1 MVDKYIPTHFYQL
14 IGQDYTNKNVLKYVT
29 KWKECIL
36 SKKGFEDM
44 KPLVFNGPAGTGKT
58 TLAKLI
64 SEVLGF
70 DLLVVNASAER
81 SGVELY
87 KKIDNFLNR
96 G

>member
-1 MVDKYIPTHFYQL
+1 
-14 IGQDYTNKNVLKYVT
+14 
-29 KWKECIL
+29 
-36 SKKGFEDM
+36 M
-44 KPLVFNGPAGTGKT
+44 KPLIFNGPAGTGKT

-64 SEVLGF
+64 SEILGF

-81 SGVELY
+81 SGIELY